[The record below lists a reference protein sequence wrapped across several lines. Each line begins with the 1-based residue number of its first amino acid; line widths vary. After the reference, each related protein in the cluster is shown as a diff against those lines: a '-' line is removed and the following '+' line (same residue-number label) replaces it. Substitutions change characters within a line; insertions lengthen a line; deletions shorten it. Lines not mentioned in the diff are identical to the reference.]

1 MLRRH
6 WTYWT
11 DEELCELI
19 DLWPTH
25 SVAQIAKHLHRSPS
39 ATRERAR
46 QLLRDG
52 VLEGTMASHN
62 ILVGTGSM
70 TRPIRPDLQDFDEVK
85 RDYCRQH
92 HKPEW
97 RKAFEEDLVDSGV
110 HILKFFLHISK
121 DEQKK
126 RLEARLADKNKLWKF
141 NVGDLAERKRWDEYQ
156 RAYADALA
164 KCSTE
169 AAPWMVVPAN
179 RKWFRNLAV
188 ATILAETMAGLKP
201 AYPPEPNLPANLVIE

>member
-46 QLLRDG
+46 QLIRDG

-70 TRPIRPDLQDFDEVK
+70 IRPIRPDLQDFNQVK
-85 RDYCRQH
+85 RDYCLEH
-92 HKPEW
+92 HIDIAQLNARFESDHRLAAELYRLAQAAKFN
-97 RKAFEEDLVDSGV
+97 RKAAG
-110 HILKFFLHISK
+110 
-121 DEQKK
+121 
-126 RLEARLADKNKLWKF
+126 
-141 NVGDLAERKRWDEYQ
+141 AERSSLQ
-156 RAYADALA
+156 G
-164 KCSTE
+164 
-169 AAPWMVVPAN
+169 V
-179 RKWFRNLAV
+179 
-188 ATILAETMAGLKP
+188 
-201 AYPPEPNLPANLVIE
+201 LPGP

>member
-25 SVAQIAKHLHRSPS
+25 SVAQIAKRLHRSPS

-52 VLEGTMASHN
+52 VLEGTTASHN

-85 RDYCRQH
+85 RDYWRQH
-92 HKPEW
+92 HIDIAKLN
-97 RKAFEEDLVDSGV
+97 A
-110 HILKFFLHISK
+110 
-121 DEQKK
+121 
-126 RLEARLADKNKLWKF
+126 RLETDDRLAAELYQLAQAAKF
-141 NVGDLAERKRWDEYQ
+141 NRQAVGGERSSLQ
-156 RAYADALA
+156 G
-164 KCSTE
+164 
-169 AAPWMVVPAN
+169 V
-179 RKWFRNLAV
+179 
-188 ATILAETMAGLKP
+188 
-201 AYPPEPNLPANLVIE
+201 LPGP

>member
-92 HKPEW
+92 HIDIAQLNA
-97 RKAFEEDLVDSGV
+97 RFESD
-110 HILKFFLHISK
+110 H
-121 DEQKK
+121 
-126 RLEARLADKNKLWKF
+126 RLAAELYRLAQTAKF
-141 NVGDLAERKRWDEYQ
+141 NRLTVGGDRSSLQ
-156 RAYADALA
+156 G
-164 KCSTE
+164 
-169 AAPWMVVPAN
+169 V
-179 RKWFRNLAV
+179 
-188 ATILAETMAGLKP
+188 
-201 AYPPEPNLPANLVIE
+201 LPGP

>member
-6 WTYWT
+6 WT

-46 QLLRDG
+46 QLIRDG

-70 TRPIRPDLQDFDEVK
+70 TRPIRPDLQDFDEVM

-92 HKPEW
+92 HIDIAKLN
-97 RKAFEEDLVDSGV
+97 A
-110 HILKFFLHISK
+110 
-121 DEQKK
+121 
-126 RLEARLADKNKLWKF
+126 RLETDDRLAAELYQLAQAAKF
-141 NVGDLAERKRWDEYQ
+141 NRQAVGGERSSLQ
-156 RAYADALA
+156 G
-164 KCSTE
+164 
-169 AAPWMVVPAN
+169 V
-179 RKWFRNLAV
+179 
-188 ATILAETMAGLKP
+188 
-201 AYPPEPNLPANLVIE
+201 LPGP

>member
-11 DEELCELI
+11 DKELCELI

-46 QLLRDG
+46 QLIRDG

-92 HKPEW
+92 HIDIAKLN
-97 RKAFEEDLVDSGV
+97 A
-110 HILKFFLHISK
+110 
-121 DEQKK
+121 
-126 RLEARLADKNKLWKF
+126 RLETDDRLAAELYQLAQAAKF
-141 NVGDLAERKRWDEYQ
+141 NREAVGGERSSLQ
-156 RAYADALA
+156 G
-164 KCSTE
+164 
-169 AAPWMVVPAN
+169 V
-179 RKWFRNLAV
+179 
-188 ATILAETMAGLKP
+188 
-201 AYPPEPNLPANLVIE
+201 LPGP

>member
-6 WTYWT
+6 WT

-52 VLEGTMASHN
+52 VLEGTTASHN

-92 HKPEW
+92 HIDIAKLN
-97 RKAFEEDLVDSGV
+97 A
-110 HILKFFLHISK
+110 
-121 DEQKK
+121 
-126 RLEARLADKNKLWKF
+126 RLETDDRLAAELYQLAQAAKF
-141 NVGDLAERKRWDEYQ
+141 NRQAVGGERSSLQ
-156 RAYADALA
+156 G
-164 KCSTE
+164 
-169 AAPWMVVPAN
+169 V
-179 RKWFRNLAV
+179 
-188 ATILAETMAGLKP
+188 
-201 AYPPEPNLPANLVIE
+201 LPGP

>member
-25 SVAQIAKHLHRSPS
+25 SVAQIAKRLHRSPS

-62 ILVGTGSM
+62 ILVGTRSM
-70 TRPIRPDLQDFDEVK
+70 TTPIRPDLQDFNEVK
-85 RDYCRQH
+85 GDYCRKH
-92 HKPEW
+92 HITIAELGERFESDEQFAAELYRLAQAAKQARLTSRVALQGVLPGRGEVASDLGA
-97 RKAFEEDLVDSGV
+97 AFVQKSADSG
-110 HILKFFLHISK
+110 H
-121 DEQKK
+121 
-126 RLEARLADKNKLWKF
+126 
-141 NVGDLAERKRWDEYQ
+141 G
-156 RAYADALA
+156 
-164 KCSTE
+164 
-169 AAPWMVVPAN
+169 
-179 RKWFRNLAV
+179 
-188 ATILAETMAGLKP
+188 
-201 AYPPEPNLPANLVIE
+201 

>member
-11 DEELCELI
+11 DEELCQLI

-25 SVAQIAKHLHRSPS
+25 SVAQIAKRLHRSPS

-70 TRPIRPDLQDFDEVK
+70 IRPIRPDLQDFDEVK

-92 HKPEW
+92 HIDIAQLNA
-97 RKAFEEDLVDSGV
+97 RFESD
-110 HILKFFLHISK
+110 H
-121 DEQKK
+121 
-126 RLEARLADKNKLWKF
+126 RLAAELYRLAQTAKF
-141 NVGDLAERKRWDEYQ
+141 NR
-156 RAYADALA
+156 
-164 KCSTE
+164 
-169 AAPWMVVPAN
+169 
-179 RKWFRNLAV
+179 LAV
-188 ATILAETMAGLKP
+188 GGDRSSLQGV
-201 AYPPEPNLPANLVIE
+201 LPGP